1 MRALRSSKAGAARC
15 MGSSLKRAKSIAVVP
30 RAFWCKINMF
40 LPAQRALRLH
50 RRGDNY
56 LWCPHK
62 QLVERTISV
71 WLRVQYYHI
80 HRRAPHNGR
89 IRSMVYVCSSNNSL
103 WKCKKIA
110 AKRSG
115 SVNRMQIFALEQKVS
130 RTENHEALE
139 HVNFHGSDNWTKK
152 SEKSKRE
159 RMQSLYI

>member
-71 WLRVQYYHI
+71 WLRVQYYYI

-103 WKCKKIA
+103 WKCKKLLQRDQEAWIA
-110 AKRSG
+110 CKFSLW
-115 SVNRMQIFALEQKVS
+115 SKK
-130 RTENHEALE
+130 
-139 HVNFHGSDNWTKK
+139 FHGQKITRRWSTSISTGRTIGRKRVKK
-152 SEKSKRE
+152 VKERE
-159 RMQSLYI
+159 CSLCI